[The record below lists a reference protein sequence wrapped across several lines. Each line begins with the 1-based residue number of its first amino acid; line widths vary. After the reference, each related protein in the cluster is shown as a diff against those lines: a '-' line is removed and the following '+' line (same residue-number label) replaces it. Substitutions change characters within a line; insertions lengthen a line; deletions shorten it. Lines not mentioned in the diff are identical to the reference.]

1 MCGGSAQFHVPK
13 NKKQTG
19 CPALRLCSP
28 SGCGK
33 QQSKIIC
40 SPSCPRSCRFYRSRQ
55 GKSLSE
61 PAGWRM
67 QRTNRRCAK
76 STHRTAPRSTF
87 LQSGKESYVRH
98 IGTTYR
104 PGTDRQH
111 CPKNM
116 QSALMGAIQALLKQL
131 HICMYILPPR
141 HPPNTTQFKRSVRMQ
156 QPIAPV
162 GRMLFRICRTEN
174 LCQTS

>member
-40 SPSCPRSCRFYRSRQ
+40 SPSCPLSCGFYRSRQ

-61 PAGWRM
+61 PAGCRM

-104 PGTDRQH
+104 PDTDRQH

-116 QSALMGAIQALLKQL
+116 QSAFNRGNSSASETAAYL
-131 HICMYILPPR
+131 HVHSSAAPSPEY
-141 HPPNTTQFKRSVRMQ
+141 N
-156 QPIAPV
+156 PI
-162 GRMLFRICRTEN
+162 
-174 LCQTS
+174 